1 MNDLDS
7 AVATA
12 LELVAFAK
20 QQGTDISSIYHDW
33 AFLSDARFISL
44 WRKEGKVY
52 YNMEGPVRTLPERFT
67 ASASAF
73 YGMWSEAGTVTDL
86 EEAFEFLKA
95 WLIDRKEVDDL
106 PQRYVRR
113 EGIG

>member
-1 MNDLDS
+1 MNDLES
-7 AVATA
+7 QEATSQ
-12 LELVAFAK
+12 ELVAFAK
-20 QQGTDISSIYHDW
+20 QRGIDLGSIWHDF
-33 AFLSDARFISL
+33 AFFNDGRFILL
-44 WRKEGKVY
+44 WRKESKVH
-52 YNMEGPVRTLPERFT
+52 YNMQGPVRTLPERYK

-73 YGMWSEAGTVTDL
+73 HGMWTEAGTVTDL